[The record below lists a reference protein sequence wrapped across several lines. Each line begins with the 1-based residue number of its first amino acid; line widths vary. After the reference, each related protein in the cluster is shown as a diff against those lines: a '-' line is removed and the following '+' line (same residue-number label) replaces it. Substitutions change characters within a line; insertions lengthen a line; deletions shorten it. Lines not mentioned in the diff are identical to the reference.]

1 MPVGLFLGLKTP
13 IAVSLSSMGV
23 STLRNLTYP
32 VSYPNNRSA
41 VNELRMVG
49 SPGWTRTNDQ
59 RINSPTLYQLSYR
72 GVDAMPFNRRPRIL

>member
-1 MPVGLFLGLKTP
+1 MPVGLFLGLKTLT
-13 IAVSLSSMGV
+13 AVSVSCMGV
-23 STLRNLTYP
+23 STLRTLTYP
-32 VSYPNNRSA
+32 ASYPNNRSV

-72 GVDAMPFNRRPRIL
+72 GADAMTLNRRPRIL